1 MDFALLSTEI
11 ILHIIVIIIFYT
23 IYFFLISNV
32 LEKKIIKNQIK
43 KSIVDIFDNTELKNL
58 KNKAL
63 IAKLNKKSQD
73 LKKEDSIVEK
83 SNNDLKNKLF
93 MILGSVLATTLI
105 ILFIIGFNKK
115 WNFKMIHIF
124 INSSLITLF
133 FTLITEVSFM
143 LLISNNYIKTDPNEI
158 KKKILTNIYNNS
170 EECSKPINNN
180 CTFNK

>member
-23 IYFFLISNV
+23 IYFFLISNI

-43 KSIVDIFDNTELKNL
+43 KSIDDIFNRTELKNIDKTKLINKLDTKSKNL
-58 KNKAL
+58 KNE
-63 IAKLNKKSQD
+63 D
-73 LKKEDSIVEK
+73 LIVEK

-93 MILGSVLATTLI
+93 MILGSVLATALI
-105 ILFIIGFNKK
+105 ILFVIGFNKK

-133 FTLITEVSFM
+133 FILITEVSFV
-143 LLISNNYIKTDPNEI
+143 LLISNNYMKTDPNEI

-170 EECSKPINNN
+170 EECSKPNNNN

>member
-11 ILHIIVIIIFYT
+11 TLHIIVIVVFYT

-43 KSIVDIFDNTELKNL
+43 KSINDIFNKIELKDLEKKALITKLNTKSQNL
-58 KNKAL
+58 KN
-63 IAKLNKKSQD
+63 
-73 LKKEDSIVEK
+73 EDSIVEK

-93 MILGSVLATTLI
+93 MILGSVLATALI

-133 FTLITEVSFM
+133 FILITEVSFM
-143 LLISNNYIKTDPNEI
+143 LLISNNYMKTDPNEI

-170 EECSKPINNN
+170 EECSINNN